1 MTATALPLNEI
12 ESERFDAI
20 REASNIA
27 LVRSQDADGR
37 DVALI
42 AAITQGEDGDDDY
55 RIYPLALVLTDDLV
69 DRLGLQ
75 DPTTLP

>member
-1 MTATALPLNEI
+1 MSATALPLNDLE
-12 ESERFDAI
+12 EERFNAI

-27 LVRSQDADGR
+27 LVRTQDASGT

-55 RIYPLALVLTDDLV
+55 RIYPLALLLTDDRIA
-69 DRLGLQ
+69 DLGLQ